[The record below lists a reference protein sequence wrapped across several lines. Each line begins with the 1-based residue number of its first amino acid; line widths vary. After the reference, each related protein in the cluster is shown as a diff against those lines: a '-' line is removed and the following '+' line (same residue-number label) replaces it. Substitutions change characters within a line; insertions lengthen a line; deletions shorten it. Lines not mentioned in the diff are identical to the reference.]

1 MEKYT
6 LRQRIQIVEI
16 YYENS
21 RSVTRTLRALRDVY
35 GRNDRPNKATI
46 ERLMARFKETGSVGD
61 RPVPVRR
68 RTARSNENIA
78 AVAESVRE
86 DNRMSIPR
94 RSQEV
99 GLSQT
104 STWRILRKDLGLH
117 PYKIQLTQELK
128 PQDHGSR
135 RTFADWVLEQLET
148 DPHFGEKIIFSDE
161 AHFWLNGYVNKQNC
175 RIWDNNNPREILET
189 PLYPERLTV
198 WCGLW
203 AGGIFGPYIFRNER
217 NQPVTVNGERYRT
230 MITNFFW
237 PELDDMDLD
246 DIWFQQ
252 DGATSHTA
260 ALSRDL
266 LQEKFPG
273 RVISKFADVEWPPRS
288 CDLTPLDFF
297 LWGYV
302 KSLVYSNKP
311 TTLVQLETNINR
323 AIAEIQ
329 PDLLRKV
336 IQNWTARI
344 YQCKRSRGGHLNDVI
359 FKT

>member
-1 MEKYT
+1 M
-6 LRQRIQIVEI
+6 
-16 YYENS
+16 
-21 RSVTRTLRALRDVY
+21 
-35 GRNDRPNKATI
+35 
-46 ERLMARFKETGSVGD
+46 
-61 RPVPVRR
+61 
-68 RTARSNENIA
+68 
-78 AVAESVRE
+78 
-86 DNRMSIPR
+86 
-94 RSQEV
+94 
-99 GLSQT
+99 
-104 STWRILRKDLGLH
+104 H
-117 PYKIQLTQELK
+117 
-128 PQDHGSR
+128 
-135 RTFADWVLEQLET
+135 
-148 DPHFGEKIIFSDE
+148 
-161 AHFWLNGYVNKQNC
+161 
-175 RIWDNNNPREILET
+175 
-189 PLYPERLTV
+189 PERLTV

-203 AGGIFGPYIFRNER
+203 AGGIFGPHFFRNER

-230 MITNFFW
+230 MITDFFW

-260 ALSRDL
+260 VLSRDL

-273 RVISKFADVEWPPRS
+273 RVISKFADVKWPPRS

-311 TTLVQLETNINR
+311 TTLAQLETNINR